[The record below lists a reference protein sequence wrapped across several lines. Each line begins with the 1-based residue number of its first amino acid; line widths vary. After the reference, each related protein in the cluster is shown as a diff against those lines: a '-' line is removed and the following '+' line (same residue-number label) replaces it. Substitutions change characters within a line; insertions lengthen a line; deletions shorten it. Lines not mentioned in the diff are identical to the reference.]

1 MNKEERI
8 RRLLVSILETLA
20 NATVDI
26 ETENTDCGTLHFPVL
41 RYTPIFEFSN
51 DDIQLIKTLGEEE
64 LEDFSALT
72 EA

>member
-64 LEDFSALT
+64 LEDFSTLT